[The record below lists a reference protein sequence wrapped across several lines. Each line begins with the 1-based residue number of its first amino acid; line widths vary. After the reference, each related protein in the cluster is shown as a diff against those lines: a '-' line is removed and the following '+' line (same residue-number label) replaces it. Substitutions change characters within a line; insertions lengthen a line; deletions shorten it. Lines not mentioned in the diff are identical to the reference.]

1 MLKIPL
7 NTLITKILSFKL
19 ANLQISPKYYLVFL
33 IDISLTDDYAT
44 YIGILLYDLLSYLL
58 NDLLNDL
65 LNKLLNE
72 FLFSLLL
79 SRLFLT

>member
-1 MLKIPL
+1 MLKIPF

-33 IDISLTDDYAT
+33 NDISLTDDYAT
-44 YIGILLYDLLSYLL
+44 YIGILLDYLL

-65 LNKLLNE
+65 LNELLNE